1 MPFVG
6 LSECCQF
13 KIYKTENGES
23 MRYIY
28 PIIQCECGGK
38 YKDVE
43 SLKQKHLCTKKHQN
57 FINGVKKKTP
67 SQIKKEWRSASGQN
81 EKFNCE
87 CGGKYTQEHFKNH
100 TKTKRHQN
108 YISNL

>member
-6 LSECCQF
+6 LSECGKF
-13 KIYKTENGES
+13 KIYKTENGTS
-23 MRYIY
+23 WRYIHTT
-28 PIIQCECGGK
+28 IKCECGGQ
-38 YKDVE
+38 YKDIE
-43 SLKQKHLCTKKHQN
+43 SLKQKHFATKKHQN
-57 FINGVKKKTP
+57 FINPFEKKTRN
-67 SQIKKEWRSASGQN
+67 QIKKEWRTASGQN

-87 CGGKYTQEHFKNH
+87 CGGKYTKEHFKEH